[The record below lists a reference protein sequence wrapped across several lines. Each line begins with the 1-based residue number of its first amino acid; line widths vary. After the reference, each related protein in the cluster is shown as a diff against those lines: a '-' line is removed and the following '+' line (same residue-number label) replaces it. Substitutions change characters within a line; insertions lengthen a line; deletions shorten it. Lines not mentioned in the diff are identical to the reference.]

1 MRTYFAIGAQG
12 DLVREVQQNLAQRGF
27 SPGNP
32 DGNYGPNTAN
42 AVKAFQGT
50 NAQPQTG
57 SIDDNTWTPLMNKP
71 IPSVSERSLQL
82 TSSFE
87 GHGFELAVGNFD
99 GALLTWGIIGFTL
112 ASGEI
117 QQIVLSINSQFPDV
131 VRQAFGDSTDEL
143 LNLMRADRDFQTN
156 WANAHTV
163 NGRALA
169 EPWKSMF
176 AAFGAAP
183 EVQAEQLK
191 RVQSAYMLPAIQTAG
206 KLGFTSELGLA
217 LCFDVHVQNGG
228 IKPPVMAQIL
238 PQLQGMQEADARALV
253 ANAVADSA
261 RPQFQADVRSRKLT
275 IAKGS
280 GNVHG
285 KQYVLQNWGL
295 DGAFSAAELAPQT
308 ASVGS

>member
-1 MRTYFAIGAQG
+1 MRTLFALGARG
-12 DLVREVQQNLAQRGF
+12 DLVREIQQNLTQRGF
-27 SPGNP
+27 SPGKL
-32 DGNYGPNTAN
+32 DGDYGPATAG
-42 AVKAFQGT
+42 AVRQFQSA

-57 SIDDNTWTPLMNKP
+57 SIDEAAWTPLMDRP
-71 IPSVSERSLQL
+71 VPSVSDRSLQL
-82 TSSFE
+82 TSAFE
-87 GHGFELAVGNFD
+87 GHGFGLAVGNFD

-117 QQIVLSINSQFPDV
+117 QKIVLSISRQFPEV
-131 VRQAFGDSTDEL
+131 VRQAFGDYTADL
-143 LNLMRADRDFQTN
+143 LQLMQADRDFQTQ

-183 EVQAEQLK
+183 QVQAEQLK
-191 RVQSAYMLPAIQTAG
+191 RVQAAYMQPAIQTAH

-217 LCFDVHVQNGG
+217 LCFDIHVQNGG
-228 IKPPVMAQIL
+228 IKSTTMDEIA
-238 PQLQGMQEADARALV
+238 PQLPGLPEADARVLV

-261 RPQFQADVRSRKLT
+261 RPQYCEDVRSRKLA
-275 IAKGS
+275 IATGS

-285 KQYVLQNWGL
+285 RQYDLANWGL
-295 DGAFSAAELAPQT
+295 DGAFAAGELAAQP
-308 ASVGS
+308 APA